1 MPAVARRL
9 WLPGGV
15 SDRPHVDRQP
25 RAPHLRRHQRD
36 PEGVDR
42 LVPMNDER
50 TLTEREHRSLVVEYN
65 DSASP
70 YPADKTIVALFED
83 QVARTPDDEAI
94 RFGDQSLT
102 YRELNERANQMAA
115 HLGASGVGL
124 EPNQLVALY
133 MEHSIEVVC
142 AILGVLKTGAAYVP
156 IDPASPRER
165 LGFMLQ
171 DIAAARAGAVPVLV
185 TQSQLR
191 GGVPGGAARVV
202 TLDADFAAI
211 RRYPVAKPQR
221 AFAPPPDALA
231 YVIYT
236 SGSTGTPKGVMIE
249 HRSLVNYIWWAKEQ
263 YSRGE
268 RLSWPLFSSLAFA
281 LPVTSI
287 FTPLISGGR
296 IVVVREDPKMPGMAI
311 FNVIEDGGVDI
322 VKLTP
327 AHLAMVKDMNLHAT
341 RIGKL
346 IVGGEDFKTELARQ
360 ITENFGRP
368 VEIYNEYG
376 PTEATVGCM
385 IHRYDLEQDR
395 ALSVPIGI
403 PAANAGVYILDEQL
417 RPVPTGVIGEMYLAG
432 DGLARGYH

>member
-156 IDPASPRER
+156 VDPASPKER
-165 LGFMLQ
+165 LAFMLR
-171 DIAAARAGAVPVLV
+171 DIAARAGAVPVVV
-185 TQSQLR
+185 TQSHLED
-191 GGVPGGAARVV
+191 GVPENAAQVV
-202 TLDADFAAI
+202 TLDADFATI
-211 RRYPVAKPQR
+211 GRYPVANP
-221 AFAPPPDALA
+221 
-231 YVIYT
+231 
-236 SGSTGTPKGVMIE
+236 
-249 HRSLVNYIWWAKEQ
+249 
-263 YSRGE
+263 E
-268 RLSWPLFSSLAFA
+268 R
-281 LPVTSI
+281 
-287 FTPLISGGR
+287 
-296 IVVVREDPKMPGMAI
+296 
-311 FNVIEDGGVDI
+311 
-322 VKLTP
+322 
-327 AHLAMVKDMNLHAT
+327 
-341 RIGKL
+341 
-346 IVGGEDFKTELARQ
+346 
-360 ITENFGRP
+360 
-368 VEIYNEYG
+368 
-376 PTEATVGCM
+376 
-385 IHRYDLEQDR
+385 
-395 ALSVPIGI
+395 PI
-403 PAANAGVYILDEQL
+403 ASDS
-417 RPVPTGVIGEMYLAG
+417 
-432 DGLARGYH
+432 